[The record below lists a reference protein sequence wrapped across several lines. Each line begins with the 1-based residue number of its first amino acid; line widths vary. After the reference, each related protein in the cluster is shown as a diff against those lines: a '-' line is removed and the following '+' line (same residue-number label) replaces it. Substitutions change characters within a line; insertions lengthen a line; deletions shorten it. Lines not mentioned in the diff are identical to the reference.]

1 MNRYRVAAVIFFSSI
16 GLGGCTA
23 STPTQTKNPARLQ
36 QANPAPREVAADVF
50 DVRLRRSGCYG
61 KCPSYA
67 VTIRGDGAVEFK
79 GERFVAATGTQYEQ
93 IPAPKMA
100 ALRNALRDPS
110 FAALADDYTPA
121 GPACGL
127 WSTDAAT
134 VTMELMLDG
143 RHRTITH
150 YLGCEGAPVLLR
162 GIKKLIDDS
171 ADVERWI
178 SGASAY

>member
-1 MNRYRVAAVIFFSSI
+1 MNHRCAAIVILLASI
-16 GLGGCTA
+16 VLGACAA
-23 STPTQTKNPARLQ
+23 STLTKTEGAALP
-36 QANPAPREVAADVF
+36 QANPAPQDVAVDAF

-67 VTIRGDGAVEFK
+67 VTIRDDGAVEFK
-79 GERFVAATGTQYEQ
+79 GERFVAAAGTQHGLV
-93 IPAPKMA
+93 PAPKMA

-110 FAALADDYTPA
+110 FSALADDYTPA

-134 VTMELMLDG
+134 VTMEFMLDG

-162 GIKKLIDDS
+162 GIEKLIDDS
-171 ADVERWI
+171 AGVEHWI
-178 SGASAY
+178 SGASAD